1 MKKETDSIKNDTV
14 KQKGKKIVTDKQK
27 ANLHVIKTE
36 EEARE
41 KGKRGGI
48 ASGEAKRKKKLMSQI
63 YGDLLADQ
71 YDVKIDG
78 KVQKIDG
85 DKFVKAIARDVLM
98 RRDGSSVSMLKEIR
112 EATEGNNINIS
123 GDLDIYEMSSEQR
136 EQRRK
141 EIAEKRKRLGLD

>member
-1 MKKETDSIKNDTV
+1 MSEKPIEVVKKP
-14 KQKGKKIVTDKQK
+14 KGKKTVTDKQK
-27 ANLHVIKTE
+27 ANLVPLTTDK
-36 EEARE
+36 ARE
-41 KGKRGGI
+41 IGSKGGK
-48 ASGEAKRKKKLMSQI
+48 ASVEAKRKKKLMSQI

>member
-1 MKKETDSIKNDTV
+1 MSEKPIEVVKKP
-14 KQKGKKIVTDKQK
+14 KGKKTVTDKQK
-27 ANLHVIKTE
+27 ANLVPLTTDK
-36 EEARE
+36 ARE
-41 KGKRGGI
+41 IGSKGGK
-48 ASGEAKRKKKLMSQI
+48 ASVEAKRKKKLMSQI

-78 KVQKIDG
+78 KTQKIDG
-85 DKFVKAIARDVLM
+85 DKFVKTIARDVLM

>member
-1 MKKETDSIKNDTV
+1 MIEKPIEGVKKP
-14 KQKGKKIVTDKQK
+14 KGKKTVTDKQK
-27 ANLHVIKTE
+27 ANLVRLSTE
-36 EEARE
+36 RARE
-41 KGKRGGI
+41 IGALGGV
-48 ASGEAKRKKKLMSQI
+48 ATGEAKRKKKLMSQI